1 MDSCAF
7 LRELTPTLD
16 YVYQQLW
23 KRISTLRTLQIIT
36 DDLQQIANVK

>member
-7 LRELTPTLD
+7 LRELTVTQD

-23 KRISTLRTLQIIT
+23 KRIFVRKTLQIIT
-36 DDLQQIANVK
+36 DDLQQLANVK